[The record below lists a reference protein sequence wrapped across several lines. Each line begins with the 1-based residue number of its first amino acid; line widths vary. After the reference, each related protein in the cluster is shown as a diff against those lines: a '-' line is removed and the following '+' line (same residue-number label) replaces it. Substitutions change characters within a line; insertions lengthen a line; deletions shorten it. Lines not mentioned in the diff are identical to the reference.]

1 MTTKNKKAKDVD
13 ILDNELDIDNMK
25 FKKNPFAK
33 KFTLKDKI
41 DLCIDT
47 LYEDSNI
54 SKNSFYKQFEK
65 QLKVFYNA

>member
-1 MTTKNKKAKDVD
+1 MITKNKKTTDYD
-13 ILDNELDIDNMK
+13 LLDNELDVDNMK

-41 DLCIDT
+41 NLCIDT
-47 LYEDSNI
+47 LFEDSKI

-65 QLKVFYNA
+65 QLKVFCYD